1 MTVAEL
7 LTQLDKAE
15 KDIQTKDKYIE
26 FLKNHILVDLKQKA
40 IPEFESDKSVQ
51 PIDENENDYLAELQR
66 QL

>member
-40 IPEFESDKSVQ
+40 IP
-51 PIDENENDYLAELQR
+51 
-66 QL
+66 